1 MDKDIHAMFQQVF
14 KRLDEIKADILT
26 QTAREK
32 MVDAEG
38 ICKLMKLSKKSL
50 TRYRNL
56 KLIPFYKIKGKV
68 YFLESEVREAL
79 KKHYYGG

>member
-26 QTAREK
+26 QTSREK
-32 MVDAEG
+32 MVDAEE